1 MIKIVAKR
9 VGEPFKDE
17 TIDNELEALQDFVG
31 GYIEHVQL
39 APGLG
44 VICNEEGRLND
55 FKFNCWICGHSFL
68 GDIMFVG
75 SDYGE
80 EEFTDCPFSAEELLD
95 ELTVFGGSPR

>member
-44 VICNEEGRLND
+44 IICNEEGLLNGL
-55 FKFNCWICGHSFL
+55 KFNFWTNGHAFF
-68 GDIMFVG
+68 GDVLFVG

-80 EEFTDCPFSAEELLD
+80 EEFTDCPFNAEELRD
-95 ELTVFGGSPR
+95 EISIFGGSTR